1 MLNHSHILE
10 VVLNIRNTSLRK
22 EVLAKDYIN
31 LILVDNIIAT
41 TEILAGNTFN
51 VGDIVVLKLDL
62 LLRIERTFEII
73 QVKIKQKISI
83 NCLLSDCN

>member
-41 TEILAGNTFN
+41 SEILAGNTFN

-73 QVKIKQKISI
+73 QVKIKQKI
-83 NCLLSDCN
+83 

>member
-41 TEILAGNTFN
+41 SEILAGNKFN

-73 QVKIKQKISI
+73 QVKIKQKI
-83 NCLLSDCN
+83 